1 MHPSPFHRTSF
12 KAPRAVPVAIAVSL
26 ALGLA
31 ACASGPQAGSAKSA
45 PQFTTQDA
53 SFKGRVSVTDTPV
66 VLAGKPVTLAG
77 RDFIPGQKVSLSYGG
92 AALGDTATVAADGTF
107 RTQFTLPA
115 NAADGRYSL
124 VASASGP
131 AASLLV
137 PLKISPVVP
146 ISGQD
151 RFDAQYKP
159 LVPGLYQS
167 AYSAKTDRLF
177 VTSAVGRPPVTRSE
191 LVKVNAST
199 LAVEQ
204 RVTPAAAPTPAP
216 RPGAPAA
223 NAPAQPG
230 VFAVYGVGVDDVN
243 GNVWVTNTRQNTVAV
258 YAQADLKLLKQ
269 FEPGT
274 VPHARDVLVNEKLG
288 KVYASP
294 VGEPRLVVFDAK
306 ALTVSKN
313 LPIASGRR
321 GADAK
326 DFSPMSLY
334 LDEASAQLFVVSL
347 STNEIAIIDTQTD
360 TVKKVIPLDDA
371 QSASGV
377 AYDAQ
382 TDRVLVASQG
392 SDNLLIVDAKSGKT
406 LHNVKIGAGPLN
418 VAFDPVRRLAYVPS
432 RGAGTLTVVNVD
444 GKVVGNLS
452 AGTFPNHVAIGPKGT
467 VFAVNKAR
475 GENDAEGD
483 RIGRINP
490 R

>member
-1 MHPSPFHRTSF
+1 
-12 KAPRAVPVAIAVSL
+12 
-26 ALGLA
+26 
-31 ACASGPQAGSAKSA
+31 
-45 PQFTTQDA
+45 
-53 SFKGRVSVTDTPV
+53 
-66 VLAGKPVTLAG
+66 
-77 RDFIPGQKVSLSYGG
+77 
-92 AALGDTATVAADGTF
+92 
-107 RTQFTLPA
+107 
-115 NAADGRYSL
+115 
-124 VASASGP
+124 
-131 AASLLV
+131 
-137 PLKISPVVP
+137 
-146 ISGQD
+146 
-151 RFDAQYKP
+151 
-159 LVPGLYQS
+159 
-167 AYSAKTDRLF
+167 
-177 VTSAVGRPPVTRSE
+177 
-191 LVKVNAST
+191 
-199 LAVEQ
+199 
-204 RVTPAAAPTPAP
+204 
-216 RPGAPAA
+216 
-223 NAPAQPG
+223 
-230 VFAVYGVGVDDVN
+230 
-243 GNVWVTNTRQNTVAV
+243 
-258 YAQADLKLLKQ
+258 
-269 FEPGT
+269 
-274 VPHARDVLVNEKLG
+274 
-288 KVYASP
+288 
-294 VGEPRLVVFDAK
+294 
-306 ALTVSKN
+306 
-313 LPIASGRR
+313 
-321 GADAK
+321 
-326 DFSPMSLY
+326 MSLY